1 MRETNKKDWNKPD
14 SSGTL
19 SERIAKFEAE
29 TTAKKQ
35 KHRSRQLPAA
45 GMALAGRVATEL
57 VAGIAVGAFAGW
69 LLDRWLGTTPAF
81 MLVLFFLGAAG
92 GMMNIW
98 RLLNGKGMGAG
109 YFSDHRENNASAPTI
124 KGAEVKKD

>member
-1 MRETNKKDWNKPD
+1 MDWNKPD

-92 GMMNIW
+92 GLMNIW

-109 YFSDHRENNASAPTI
+109 YFSDHRENTASTPT
-124 KGAEVKKD
+124 KKSTKVKKD

>member
-1 MRETNKKDWNKPD
+1 MSDQ
-14 SSGTL
+14 SGTL
-19 SERIAKFEAE
+19 SERIAKFEAK
-29 TTAKKQ
+29 TTAKKR
-35 KHRSRQLPAA
+35 KLKSRQLPAA

-57 VAGIAVGAFAGW
+57 VAGISVGAFAGW
-69 LLDRWLGTTPAF
+69 LIDRWLGTTPAF

-109 YFSDHRENNASAPTI
+109 YFSDHRENNASAPT
-124 KGAEVKKD
+124 KTGAEDKKD

>member
-1 MRETNKKDWNKPD
+1 MSDNNKKDWNKSA

-19 SERIAKFEAE
+19 SERIAKFEAK
-29 TTAKKQ
+29 TTTKRQ
-35 KHRSRQLPAA
+35 KHKSRQLPVA
-45 GMALAGRVATEL
+45 GVALAGRVATEL
-57 VAGIAVGAFAGW
+57 LVGIVVGAFAGW

-109 YFSDHRENNASAPTI
+109 YFSDHRENKDSAPTK
-124 KGAEVKKD
+124 KGAEDEKI

>member
-1 MRETNKKDWNKPD
+1 MRENNKKDWNKPD

-35 KHRSRQLPAA
+35 KRRSRQLPAA

-57 VAGIAVGAFAGW
+57 VAGISVGAFAGW

-92 GMMNIW
+92 GLMNIW

-109 YFSDHRENNASAPTI
+109 YFSDHRENTASAPT
-124 KGAEVKKD
+124 KKSTEVKKD

>member
-1 MRETNKKDWNKPD
+1 MSDKNKKDWNKSD

-19 SERIAKFEAE
+19 SERIAKFEAK
-29 TTAKKQ
+29 TTAKKR
-35 KHRSRQLPAA
+35 KFKSSQLPAE

-69 LLDRWLGTTPAF
+69 LVDRWLGTTPAF

-109 YFSDHRENNASAPTI
+109 YFSDHRENNASSLTE
-124 KGAEVKKD
+124 KCAENKKN

>member
-1 MRETNKKDWNKPD
+1 VRGNNKKDWNKPD
-14 SSGTL
+14 SFGTL
-19 SERIAKFEAE
+19 SERIAKFEAN

-35 KHRSRQLPAA
+35 KHQSRQLPAA
-45 GMALAGRVATEL
+45 GIALAGRVATEL

-109 YFSDHRENNASAPTI
+109 YFSDHRENNASAPT
-124 KGAEVKKD
+124 KKSAEVKKD

>member
-1 MRETNKKDWNKPD
+1 MNWNKSD
-14 SSGTL
+14 SSENI
-19 SERIAKFEAE
+19 SERIENFEAK
-29 TTAKKQ
+29 TTARKQ
-35 KHRSRQLPAA
+35 EHKSRKLPAA

-57 VAGIAVGAFAGW
+57 VAGIVVGAFAGL

-92 GMMNIW
+92 GIMNIW

-109 YFSDHRENNASAPTI
+109 YFSDHRENNASAPTK
-124 KGAEVKKD
+124 KGDEEKKD

>member
-1 MRETNKKDWNKPD
+1 MRENNQKDLNKPD
-14 SSGTL
+14 SFGTL
-19 SERIAKFEAE
+19 SERIAKFEAK

-35 KHRSRQLPAA
+35 KHKSRQLPAA

-109 YFSDHRENNASAPTI
+109 YFSDHRGNTASAP
-124 KGAEVKKD
+124 KKKSAEDKKD

>member
-1 MRETNKKDWNKPD
+1 MSDKNKKDWNKSD
-14 SSGTL
+14 QSGTL
-19 SERIAKFEAE
+19 SERIAK
-29 TTAKKQ
+29 TTAKKR
-35 KHRSRQLPAA
+35 KFKSSQLPAE

-69 LLDRWLGTTPAF
+69 LIDRWLGTTPAF

-109 YFSDHRENNASAPTI
+109 YFSDHRKNNASAPT
-124 KGAEVKKD
+124 KTGAEDKKD